1 MNSATL
7 QNIKSILKN
16 QLGFFVLTMD
26 NPKKKLKNKKKTKK
40 NTSVYNSI
48 KKNKIFRDKHN
59 QGGKRPV
66 LWKLQNVAERN

>member
-26 NPKKKLKNKKKTKK
+26 NPKKKLKKKKNKKQ

-48 KKNKIFRDKHN
+48 KKNKIFRDKLN
-59 QGGKRPV
+59 QGGE
-66 LWKLQNVAERN
+66 KLIY

>member
-26 NPKKKLKNKKKTKK
+26 NPKKKLKKKKKK
-40 NTSVYNSI
+40 PVYNSI

-59 QGGKRPV
+59 QGGKRLV
-66 LWKLQNVAERN
+66 L